1 MYMINLL
8 VRTTLLFKF
17 ILIYSLFVLYTS
29 PIYSQDTGLIVG
41 TITDD
46 ESGESLPGV
55 SLLLEDTGWGTSSN
69 IEGEFSIEGIEPG
82 TYTLEASIIGYKAYK
97 RKVEILAGQETR
109 IDFHLHPSPIH
120 LGEVLVQSE
129 RAYSAASSRS
139 VRTFDL
145 EIRPSR
151 TAQQMLQMAPGLIIA
166 QHAGGGKAE
175 QIFLRGFDADHG
187 TDVAIDVDGLPVNMV
202 SHGHGQGYADLHFI
216 IPDVI
221 ERVDVSKGPYFAQYG
236 NLATAGAVSFQT
248 RNHLEHNEIRLSGGS
263 FGMAN
268 YTMLY
273 QLPMANVGETAYFAG
288 NYYRSDGP
296 FDSPQNLQ
304 RFNVFSKVHTH
315 LSERSTLTLDLGAF
329 SSAWDA
335 SGQLPARAIASGLI
349 DRWGAIDDF
358 EGGTTGR
365 RNLNLTF
372 RSKGRNNS
380 DFTAQAYFSRY
391 DFKLFSN
398 FTFFLE
404 DPVNGDMIEQ
414 IDDRQLFGFKS
425 DYSFYHNVGSLLA
438 RATLGGSMR
447 GDDTDVGLWKNTVRE
462 REHALVDS
470 RVLER
475 NYSLWGR
482 EEIFLNPQWQLML
495 GLRADYFTFNVED
508 RLVGLPAD
516 LPHASGYAQNRIL
529 SPKATLVYSPTRS
542 LDLFFNA
549 GTGFHS
555 NDARNA
561 VIDQRVGELQR
572 SLTAQ
577 GRSRDEVLDALAAR
591 NFDPGHLDAGT
602 LPRAV
607 GAEVGLRSRLS
618 SRLNLGAALWWLD
631 LDSEYVYVGD
641 AGTTEESG
649 RSRRIGLDIEA
660 RVEVLPWLWADA
672 DINFSH
678 GTARDEP
685 AEADNIPLAPR
696 LTSTGGLTA
705 RHASGFEGA
714 LRYRHIGDRPANE
727 DGSITAEGHTLF
739 NANASYLFGRY
750 QLQFIVENIFDT
762 QWNEAQFDTESQL
775 RGEAEP
781 VSELHFT
788 PGNPIGIQVG
798 LGYRF

>member
-1 MYMINLL
+1 MNLYFPARVKL
-8 VRTTLLFKF
+8 FGYLLF
-17 ILIYSLFVLYTS
+17 ILSAS
-29 PIYSQDTGLIVG
+29 PIYAQDVGRLVG
-41 TITDD
+41 TVTDD
-46 ESGESLPGV
+46 DSGESLPGV
-55 SLLLEDTGWGTSSN
+55 SVLLEETGWGTSSDL
-69 IEGEFSIEGIEPG
+69 EGQFVIQAIEPG
-82 TYTLEASIIGYKAYK
+82 TYALQASIIGYKSYK
-97 RKVEILAGQETR
+97 GTVEIRAGQDTR

-151 TAQQMLQMAPGLIIA
+151 TAQHMLEMAPGLIIA

-221 ERVDVSKGPYFAQYG
+221 ERVDVFKGPYFAQYG
-236 NLATAGAVSFQT
+236 NLATAGAVSFRT
-248 RNHLEHNEIRLSGGS
+248 RDHLDHNEVRFTGGS
-263 FGMAN
+263 FGTAN
-268 YTMLY
+268 YAMLY
-273 QLPMANVGETAYFAG
+273 QLPMADMGETAYFAG
-288 NYYRSDGP
+288 NYYQSNGP

-315 LSERSTLTLDLGAF
+315 LSARSTLTLDLSAF

-335 SGQLPARAIASGLI
+335 SGQLPERAVASGLI

-380 DFTAQAYFSRY
+380 DFTAQTYFSRY

-404 DPVNGDMIEQ
+404 DPINGDMIEQ

-425 DYSFYHNVGSLLA
+425 DYSFYHNVGSFLA
-438 RATLGGSMR
+438 RATLGGGMR

-462 REHALVDS
+462 REHPLVDS

-475 NYSLWGR
+475 NYSLWSR
-482 EEIFLNPQWQLML
+482 EEIFLDAQWQLML

-516 LPHASGYAQNRIL
+516 LPHASGYAQDRIL

-542 LDLFFNA
+542 LDFFFNA
-549 GTGFHS
+549 GSGFHS

-561 VIDQRVGELQR
+561 VVNRRVSELQR

-577 GRSRDEVLDALAAR
+577 GRSRDEVLNALTAR

-660 RVEVLPWLWADA
+660 RVEVLSWLWADA
-672 DINFSH
+672 DVNFSR

-685 AEADNIPLAPR
+685 AEANDIPLAPR

-727 DGSITAEGHTLF
+727 DGSVTAEGHTLF
-739 NANASYLFGRY
+739 NLNASYSLGSY
-750 QLQFIVENIFDT
+750 QLQVIVENIFDAT
-762 QWNEAQFDTESQL
+762 WNEAQFDTESQL
-775 RGEAEP
+775 RDEAKP
-781 VSELHFT
+781 ISGLHFT

>member
-1 MYMINLL
+1 MNLYFPAR
-8 VRTTLLFKF
+8 VRLFGYLLF
-17 ILIYSLFVLYTS
+17 ILFAS
-29 PIYSQDTGLIVG
+29 PVYAQDVGRLVG
-41 TITDD
+41 TVTDD
-46 ESGESLPGV
+46 DSGESLPGV
-55 SLLLEDTGWGTSSN
+55 SVLLEETGWGTSSDL
-69 IEGEFSIEGIEPG
+69 EGQFVIQAIKPG
-82 TYTLEASIIGYKAYK
+82 TYTLQASIIGYKSYK
-97 RKVEILAGQETR
+97 GTVEIRAGQDTR

-151 TAQQMLQMAPGLIIA
+151 TAQHMLEMAPGLIIA

-187 TDVAIDVDGLPVNMV
+187 TDVAIDVDGLPVNMI

-221 ERVDVSKGPYFAQYG
+221 ERVDVFKGPYFAQYG
-236 NLATAGAVSFQT
+236 NLATAGAVSFRT
-248 RNHLEHNEIRLSGGS
+248 RDHLDRNEVRFTGGS
-263 FGMAN
+263 FGTAN

-273 QLPMANVGETAYFAG
+273 QLPMADMGETAYFAG
-288 NYYRSDGP
+288 NYYQSNGP

-315 LSERSTLTLDLGAF
+315 LSARSTLTLDIGAF

-335 SGQLPARAIASGLI
+335 SGQLPERAIASGLI

-398 FTFFLE
+398 FTFFLK
-404 DPVNGDMIEQ
+404 DPINGDMIEQ

-425 DYSFYHNVGSLLA
+425 DYSFYHNVGSFLA
-438 RATLGGSMR
+438 RATLGGGMR
-447 GDDTDVGLWKNTVRE
+447 SDDTDVGLWKNTVRE
-462 REHALVDS
+462 REHPLVDS

-475 NYSLWGR
+475 NYSLWSR
-482 EEIFLNPQWQLML
+482 EEIFLNAQWQLMI
-495 GLRADYFTFNVED
+495 GMRADYFTFNVED
-508 RLVGLPAD
+508 RLVGLPAE
-516 LPHASGYAQNRIL
+516 LPHASGYAQDRIL

-542 LDLFFNA
+542 LDFFFNA
-549 GTGFHS
+549 GSGFHS

-561 VIDQRVGELQR
+561 VIDQRVGELQH

-577 GRSRDEVLDALAAR
+577 GRSRDEVLNALAAR

-649 RSRRIGLDIEA
+649 CSRRIGLDIEA
-660 RVEVLPWLWADA
+660 RVELLYWLWADA
-672 DINFSH
+672 DVNFSR

-685 AEADNIPLAPR
+685 AEANDIPLAPR

-727 DGSITAEGHTLF
+727 DGSVTAEGHTIF
-739 NANASYLFGRY
+739 NVNASYSLGNY
-750 QLQFIVENIFDT
+750 QLQVIVDNIFDAT
-762 QWNEAQFDTESQL
+762 WNEAQFDTESQL
-775 RGEAEP
+775 RGEAKP
-781 VSELHFT
+781 ISELHLT